1 MFYCRF
7 IISASDFGKSV
18 NELQALQNTITAGVQ
33 NNKTLLQGV
42 QEIFANN
49 LEQIQKEIKKLDERV
64 SNLMK
69 K

>member
-1 MFYCRF
+1 MIFVLF
-7 IISASDFGKSV
+7 FLASDFGRSV